1 MQNAD
6 LLLLAAMPFLGFFLG
21 ICYFRGLWST
31 VCTLAR
37 EKSSAGRMAASFLIR
52 ISLLMIAFYLLMA
65 HDWQRLI
72 ALTIG
77 FWLARLLMI
86 RRYGQTGTQ
95 KIRGPAA

>member
-6 LLLLAAMPFLGFFLG
+6 LLLLATMPFLGFFLG

-31 VCTLAR
+31 VRTLAG
-37 EKSSAGRMAASFLIR
+37 EKRFAGRMAASFLIR
-52 ISLLMIAFYLLMA
+52 IFLLMVAFYLLMG

-86 RRYGQTGTQ
+86 RRYGQIETQ
-95 KIRGPAA
+95 KFHGPAV